1 MVAPMSSLISSPD
14 AKPVLQTTTAYLD
27 FFEEFLE
34 NHVGE
39 GSAASDTVRTY
50 RCHIKQFLHWC
61 HSTKLNPIEATFNQL
76 TKFRHW
82 LVKEKSYQTVTI
94 SLKLTILRR
103 FYDGLREYGYIIN
116 NPALRLRPP
125 TEVKDPAATI
135 NFLENEEMKQL
146 LHSLPVENT
155 VHALRDR
162 LLISLM
168 VVQGC
173 RTVDLHRVCLGNIV
187 KNGENVGLRVFSKRH
202 TRVIPLT
209 PDLAKLLQRY
219 LRARKKAGETITELT
234 PLFISVARNNE
245 NIGKP
250 LSRRS
255 IRRIVDKYLGATGLK
270 ELPGKKSKKTK
281 KLTGKTENDNLPA
294 KAEKREGFSRHLP
307 KARKLSAHS
316 LRHTAGTLALRAGA
330 SLRQVQD
337 LLGHTDPKTTMIYAH
352 IGDRWNHN
360 PALLLLAQK
369 PQLDENLTRR
379 IQQLRESLTRI
390 NPLHLTLHEEETLRI
405 FEKICA

>member
-1 MVAPMSSLISSPD
+1 MSNLLPTSSSKFVLVEEQQFLTFFDGFVATD
-14 AKPVLQTTTAYLD
+14 
-27 FFEEFLE
+27 
-34 NHVGE
+34 VGD
-39 GSAASDTVRTY
+39 GAAANDTIRTY
-50 RCHIKQFLHWC
+50 RSNVKQFLRWC
-61 HSTKLNPIEATFNQL
+61 EQEQINPISATFAELKQY
-76 TKFRHW
+76 RHW
-82 LVKEKSYQTVTI
+82 LVSQYKQTTI
-94 SLKLTILRR
+94 CLKLSVLRR
-103 FYDGLREYGYIIN
+103 FYDALLENGYIIN
-116 NPALRLRPP
+116 NPALRLKPP
-125 TEVKDPAATI
+125 REVKDPAATI

-155 VHALRDR
+155 VHGLRDR

-219 LRARKKAGETITELT
+219 LRRRRKAGETITELT

-270 ELPGKKSKKTK
+270 ELPRKKSKKTK
-281 KLTGKTENDNLPA
+281 KLTLKTENDKLPA
-294 KAEKREGFSRHLP
+294 KTEKKERFSPLLP
-307 KARKLSAHS
+307 KVRKLSAHS

-352 IGDRWNHN
+352 IGDRWQYN

-369 PQLDENLTRR
+369 PQLDENITRR
-379 IQQLRESLTRI
+379 IQQLRESLARI